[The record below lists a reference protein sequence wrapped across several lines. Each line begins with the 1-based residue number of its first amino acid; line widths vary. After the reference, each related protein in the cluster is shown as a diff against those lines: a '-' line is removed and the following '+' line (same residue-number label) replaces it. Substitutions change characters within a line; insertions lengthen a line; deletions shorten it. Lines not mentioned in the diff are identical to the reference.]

1 MAAPEKLPY
10 ERTAEENRA
19 IVNAEVKKFFKKR
32 EPEKKKP
39 LTEETKKFLLTL
51 SKPAVVKRQ
60 SDYERIKG
68 KKSLRQAS
76 IDQVRE
82 EQQLE
87 RFLKD
92 ANMTKEQFFNES
104 VAPKAVERWQFK
116 LGELLVAP
124 DEWAKLTYQLRK
136 FHAWY
141 MNESKEGRESF
152 EARVKEQDLL
162 HGDGSIFIFFEEMYR
177 LYQYDALDVS
187 ILSCWT
193 L

>member
-1 MAAPEKLPY
+1 M
-10 ERTAEENRA
+10 T
-19 IVNAEVKKFFKKR
+19 R
-32 EPEKKKP
+32 EH
-39 LTEETKKFLLTL
+39 
-51 SKPAVVKRQ
+51 
-60 SDYERIKG
+60 
-68 KKSLRQAS
+68 
-76 IDQVRE
+76 
-82 EQQLE
+82 
-87 RFLKD
+87 
-92 ANMTKEQFFNES
+92 FFNES
-104 VAPKAVERWQFK
+104 VAPKAAERWQFK